1 MTIQSWLSAR
11 TFTLFQPSKQSAA
24 AARMPRRMAANV
36 SHQLAD
42 SQRVFFAS
50 HGFSSLVSFD
60 LRRVEV
66 SGFLVVRGSAT
77 TEGLADKAA
86 TGGGDHMEE
95 GREAGER
102 KGDLKMVVA
111 LLALGSC
118 GSGERCRFARENEP
132 LNDL

>member
-1 MTIQSWLSAR
+1 M
-11 TFTLFQPSKQSAA
+11 FTDFQFWKQSAA
-24 AARMPRRMAANV
+24 AARMPRMAAEKV

-50 HGFSSLVSFD
+50 QGFSSFVSFD
-60 LRRVEV
+60 LRRVEE
-66 SGFLVVRGSAT
+66 SGFFCVRGSAT
-77 TEGLADKAA
+77 TEGEADKGG

-111 LLALGSC
+111 LLARGSC
-118 GSGERCRFARENEP
+118 GSGERWRFARENEA
-132 LNDL
+132 LKDL